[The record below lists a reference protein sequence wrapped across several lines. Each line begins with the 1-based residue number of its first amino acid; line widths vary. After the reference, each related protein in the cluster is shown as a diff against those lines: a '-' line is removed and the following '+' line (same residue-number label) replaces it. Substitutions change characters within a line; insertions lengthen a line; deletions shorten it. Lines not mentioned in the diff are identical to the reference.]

1 MNEQE
6 LLHNTQALEHA
17 TLSGLTPLPEQ
28 KQEQAAKEAE
38 AIQLN
43 ADPISAVIKEAE
55 SVKNAPKKYG
65 ILTARPIN
73 TWVTL
78 ASQRRDPEIFYHNL
92 IVEGEN
98 TVVFATSNVGKTVF
112 VMQIASEIARKHIL
126 CYLDFEMSDKQL
138 EMRYVDRETGAVHQF
153 PENFIRAELAPE
165 DIEDDDI
172 EQCILDSV
180 EEAAKQGIKFFVV
193 DNLSF
198 VCNDGEKSSTAGSF
212 MRKLIKLKRNYGL
225 TTIVVAHTPKRRFQE
240 PIEQKDL
247 AGSAKLM
254 ALFDAG
260 IAIARSAIDDEI
272 RYVKQVKV
280 RTGEILYGQD
290 NVLLYDMVKVDGF
303 LKFEFR
309 GYGKEDDHL
318 KGREGADDTED
329 ILNILRLQK
338 EHKSLRDIAKTLKLS
353 LGKVQRLLKKA
364 KEENITL
371 EKFEEPAVSDCIA
384 VSETNDAIQP
394 IHLDTPQIPFN
405 SEEA

>member
-6 LLHNTQALEHA
+6 LAQKALELQST
-17 TLSGLTPLPEQ
+17 TLTGLTPLSVKTPG
-28 KQEQAAKEAE
+28 EAE
-38 AIQLN
+38 KAAEAASLN
-43 ADPISAVIKEAE
+43 ADPVAAVIREAE
-55 SVKNAPKKYG
+55 AVKNAPKKYG
-65 ILTARPIN
+65 ILTALPIN
-73 TWVTL
+73 VWISNS
-78 ASQRRDPEIFYHNL
+78 SQKPDPETYYHHL
-92 IVEGEN
+92 VVEGEN

-112 VMQIASEIARKHIL
+112 VMQIASEIARKHKL
-126 CYLDFEMSDKQL
+126 CYLDFEMSEKQL
-138 EMRYVDRETGAVHQF
+138 EMRYVDKETGAVHEF
-153 PENFIRAELAPE
+153 PDNFIRAELAPE

-198 VCNDGEKSSTAGSF
+198 VCNEGEKSSTAGAF
-212 MRKLIKLKRNYGL
+212 MRKLIKLKRTYGL
-225 TTIVVAHTPKRRFQE
+225 TTIVVAHTPKRRLQE

-260 IAIARSAIDDEI
+260 IAISRSAQDDEI

-290 NVLLYDMVKVDGF
+290 NVILYDMVKVDGF
-303 LKFEFR
+303 LKFEYR
-309 GYGKEDDHL
+309 GHGKEEDHL
-318 KGREGADDTED
+318 KGRESSDDTED

-338 EHKSLRDIAKTLKLS
+338 EGNSLRDIAKKLELS

-371 EKFEEPAVSDCIA
+371 EQFEKPAVSECIT
-384 VSETNDAIQP
+384 VSETTDAIQP
-394 IHLDTPQIPFN
+394 IQPDTVRLPFKD
-405 SEEA
+405 EED